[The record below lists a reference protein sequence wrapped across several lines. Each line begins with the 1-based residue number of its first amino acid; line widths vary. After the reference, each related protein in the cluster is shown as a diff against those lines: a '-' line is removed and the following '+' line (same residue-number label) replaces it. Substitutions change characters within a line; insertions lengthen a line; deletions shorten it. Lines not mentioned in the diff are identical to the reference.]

1 MTTVGQRNVRELGNF
16 VGGEFVAS
24 GNVFENTTPVDGTL
38 LSRVHEAG
46 AELVDRAVEAA
57 RKAYRETW
65 GRLPVA
71 ERCRILYAVAD
82 GIDAR
87 AEEFIEAETLD
98 TGKPRSLASHV
109 DIPRG
114 AANFR
119 VFADL
124 IKSVGTEA
132 YQQDTPDG
140 AGAINYSVRQPHG
153 VVGVISPW
161 NLPLLLST
169 WKIAPAMA
177 SGNAVI
183 LKPSEETPTTAT
195 LLAEVMKESG
205 VPDGAFNLVHGF
217 GPNSA
222 GEFLT
227 THRGI
232 DAITFTGETATGSAI
247 MRAAADNVKA
257 LSFELGGKNPSIVFA
272 DADFD
277 AALEGTVR
285 SVFANCG
292 QVCLCS
298 ERLYVERPLFDRF
311 VEALAEKARAMTLG
325 RPENPDT
332 QMGPLISVEHR
343 RKVQGYYDLAKEI
356 GAEIVVGGG
365 IPAFGDERDDGAWVE
380 PTIVVGL
387 PEDSR
392 IQKEEIFGPVC
403 HVTPFDSE
411 EEAVEMAND
420 TEYGLASTVWTT
432 NLSRGHRVAQ
442 RMEAGINWV
451 NCWFLRDL
459 RTPFGG
465 MGLSGF
471 GREGGQHALDFYS
484 EQKNICIKL

>member
-1 MTTVGQRNVRELGNF
+1 MNGAGRNVRELRNF

-24 GNVFENTTPVDGTL
+24 GNVFDNVTPVDGTL
-38 LSRVHEAG
+38 LSRVHEADRG
-46 AELVDRAVEAA
+46 LVDRAVEAA
-57 RKAYRETW
+57 RKAYRATW
-65 GRLPVA
+65 GRMPVA
-71 ERCRILYAVAD
+71 ERCRILHAVAD

-87 AEEFIEAETLD
+87 AEEFVEAETLD

-217 GPNSA
+217 GPDSA

-232 DAITFTGETATGSAI
+232 DAITFTGETTTGSAI

-325 RPENPDT
+325 RPENPET
-332 QMGPLISVEHR
+332 QMGPLISLEHR

-356 GAEIVVGGG
+356 GAEVVTGGG
-365 IPAFGDERDDGAWVE
+365 VPAFGDERDDGAWVE
-380 PTIVVGL
+380 PTILAGL

-403 HVTPFDSE
+403 HVAPFDSE

-471 GREGGQHALDFYS
+471 GREGGQHALNFYS